1 MKRKFVRIDFEI
13 EEGSQAY
20 IENIFIKGNVKT
32 KEKVIRRELL
42 IKEGELFNS
51 FKMQISREKIFNL
64 GFFKQVNFDV
74 RPGSRE
80 GYMNLIV
87 DVEEQPTGTI
97 SLGGG
102 YGTTSGFSIF
112 ADIGENN
119 LLGNGQRV
127 GLRFEYGPLRSSVT
141 LSFNEPWLLDKPI
154 GFNASVFYT
163 LNTITTSSLFSNSDD
178 DAKYQK
184 RSIGYSLGLSYRFWY
199 YYGVGSV
206 WSHSWRSWLS

>member
-1 MKRKFVRIDFEI
+1 MTVKGKAEKRKFVRIDFEI

-87 DVEEQPTGTI
+87 DVEEQPTAPFRWGR
-97 SLGGG
+97 LRP
-102 YGTTSGFSIF
+102 TSGFSIF
-112 ADIGENN
+112 ADIGE
-119 LLGNGQRV
+119 Q
-127 GLRFEYGPLRSSVT
+127 PSVT
-141 LSFNEPWLLDKPI
+141 V
-154 GFNASVFYT
+154 SVSACDGT
-163 LNTITTSSLFSNSDD
+163 V
-178 DAKYQK
+178 
-184 RSIGYSLGLSYRFWY
+184 R
-199 YYGVGSV
+199 
-206 WSHSWRSWLS
+206 